1 VNPEINAQIVADVHH
16 KIANRPLA
24 IRPGRMGVGA
34 VPAVVPAVVLAF
46 VPQAVQVALDM
57 TVQAVGKPIEALAE
71 AEKENIRTFV
81 SNSTLKFLDGLIQ
94 GLEDAPTGQ

>member
-1 VNPEINAQIVADVHH
+1 MKAQITSEVQS
-16 KIANRPLA
+16 KIASRLPSEK
-24 IRPGRMGVGA
+24 PGRMGVGV